1 MAWPNTK
8 TGWVDGV
15 TELEA
20 AWFNATEDYI
30 GCPGSNDPAS
40 LTYKLTNQASVSPGH
55 KHAVAELNDGDDADV
70 LWRDPSDHTWK
81 HVTPDAAGLVAKTG
95 DQTIA
100 GKKTFATIPEVGADP
115 ANANQLTRKSYLDAA
130 IAAEATARDAA
141 ITAEA
146 NARIAAIT
154 NEANIRAAA
163 DQAQDT
169 AITGKVARTGDT
181 MTGDLGFD
189 GETADRSIQQGRRTI
204 GDSPGRSLS
213 LSAGG
218 ATAGA
223 SNKAGGILKLQ
234 PGVSTGTSESGV
246 EVYGCPAGVSGTND
260 NAMAVMLKV
269 LGNRLGFFGANPV
282 VKPPALTAQLTTL
295 TFVAPGVA
303 DYDIAAPLQSTGWG
317 FTTADEFKTVM
328 SVIANLQTRLGQLET
343 RQQGL
348 GLLS

>member
-15 TELEA
+15 TEIEA

-30 GCPGSNDPAS
+30 GCPGSDDPAS

-55 KHAVAELNDGDDADV
+55 KHVVAELSDGDDADV
-70 LWRDPSDHTWK
+70 LWRDPADHTWK
-81 HVTPDAAGLVAKTG
+81 HVTPDAAGLVATAG

-100 GKKTFATIPEVGADP
+100 GKKTFATIPEVSADP
-115 ANANQLTRKSYLDAA
+115 ANANQLTRKSYIEAL
-130 IAAEATARDAA
+130 IAAEATARDGA

-146 NARIAAIT
+146 NARAAAIT
-154 NEANIRAAA
+154 NEANIRATA
-163 DQAQDT
+163 DTAHDT
-169 AITGKVARTGDT
+169 AIAGKVARTGDT
-181 MTGDLGFD
+181 MTGDLGFE
-189 GETADRSIQQGRRTI
+189 GEAADRSIQQGRRTT
-204 GDSPGRSLS
+204 GDAPGRSLT

-223 SNKAGGILKLQ
+223 TNKSGGTLKLQ
-234 PGVSTGTSESGV
+234 PGVSTGTGESGV
-246 EVYGCPAGVSGTND
+246 EIYGSPAGASGTGD
-260 NAMAVMLKV
+260 NPLAVMLKV
-269 LGNRLGFFGANPV
+269 FGNKLGFFGATPV
-282 VKPPALTAQLTTL
+282 VKPAALTAQLTTL

-328 SVIANLQTRLGQLET
+328 AVIANLQTRLGQMET